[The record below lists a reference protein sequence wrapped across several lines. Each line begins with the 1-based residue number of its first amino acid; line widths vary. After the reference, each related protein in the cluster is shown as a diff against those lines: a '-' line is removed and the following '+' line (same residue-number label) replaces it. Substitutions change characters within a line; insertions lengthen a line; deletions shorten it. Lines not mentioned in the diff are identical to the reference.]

1 MLENSFL
8 VHLKT
13 KKDLIGFDFKTNK
26 SVINIWLD
34 PGVYLVFYCKN
45 EGNIDE
51 NHKFSWIIYNKRL
64 LLVRKE
70 FAEIRR
76 IIE

>member
-13 KKDLIGFDFKTNK
+13 NKDLIGFDFKTNK